1 MHTRTLSMLIKAS
14 LFTALPMLMLPAAA
28 TEKTISDL
36 VDAVNGTP
44 DDISRD
50 AGKKVKLR
58 NHANGFCTSGVFK
71 PNPQVTETLA
81 IPFFTQSNIDVV
93 ARFSLGGTNPQS
105 SDKTAG
111 RFMSLKLNGETESLH
126 FVTSNAE
133 VFFASNLD
141 DFFTF
146 QTKVKQGNEGKQWLI
161 DNKPDA
167 KAFFEYIKKLPP
179 TSSYA
184 DNRYFGVNSFMFT
197 SNNGEPVAG
206 RWIFEPVD
214 GVIAASA
221 AELAQKPDHFLQ
233 QELTNRIAT
242 TPATWDLYVQLAEKQ
257 DKVNDPTIVWPTSRQ
272 RLLIG
277 QVIIN
282 GQHDDAKATIEC
294 DKGIFNP
301 LQLPKG
307 ISASADPILNARSA
321 AYIESFIRR
330 N

>member
-1 MHTRTLSMLIKAS
+1 MQTRTLSMLIKAS
-14 LFTALPMLMLPAAA
+14 LFTALPMLTLPTEAAQ
-28 TEKTISDL
+28 KTISEL

-44 DDISRD
+44 DELSRD

-71 PNPQVTETLA
+71 PNPQATDAFA
-81 IPFFTQSNIDVV
+81 IPFFTQANIDII
-93 ARFSLGGTNPQS
+93 ARFSLGGINPLS
-105 SDKTAG
+105 SDKTTG
-111 RFMSLKLNGETESLH
+111 RFMSLKLNGDNESLH

-146 QTKVKQGNEGKQWLI
+146 QTKIKQGNEGKQWLI
-161 DNKPDA
+161 DNKPDT
-167 KAFFEYIKKLPP
+167 KAFFDYVKKLPS
-179 TSSYA
+179 TISYA
-184 DNRYFGVNSFMFT
+184 DNRYFGVNSFIFT
-197 SNNGEPVAG
+197 SKNGESVAG
-206 RWIFEPVD
+206 RWIFEPVN
-214 GVIAASA
+214 GVRAVSA
-221 AELAQKPDHFLQ
+221 NELAQKPDHFLQ
-233 QELTNRIAT
+233 QELTERIAS
-242 TPATWDLYVQLAEKQ
+242 TPATWDLFVQLAEEQ
-257 DKVNDPTIVWPTSRQ
+257 DKVNDPTIVWPTSRK

-282 GQHDDAKATIEC
+282 GQHDDSKATLEC

-307 ISASADPILNARSA
+307 ISPSADPILNARSA

>member
-1 MHTRTLSMLIKAS
+1 MQTRTLSMLIKAS
-14 LFTALPMLMLPAAA
+14 LFTAIPMLMLPAAA
-28 TEKTISDL
+28 TERTISEL

-44 DDISRD
+44 DNLSRD

-71 PNPQVTETLA
+71 PNPQITDTFA
-81 IPFFTQSNIDVV
+81 IEFFTQANIDIV

-111 RFMSLKLNGETESLH
+111 RFMSLKLNGDTESLQ

-133 VFFASNLD
+133 VFFASNLE

-146 QTKVKQGNEGKQWLI
+146 QTKVKQGNDGKQWLI

-167 KAFFEYIKKLPP
+167 KAFFDYIKKLPP
-179 TSSYA
+179 TISYA
-184 DNRYFGVNSFMFT
+184 DNRYFGVNSFMFN
-197 SNNGEPVAG
+197 SKNGAPVAG
-206 RWIFEPVD
+206 RWIFEPAN
-214 GVIAASA
+214 GVITASA
-221 AELAQKPDHFLQ
+221 DELAQKPDNFLHK
-233 QELTNRIAT
+233 ELIERIST
-242 TPATWDLYVQLAEKQ
+242 TPATWDLFVQLAEKQ
-257 DKVNDPTIVWPTSRQ
+257 DNVNDPTIVWPTSRP

-282 GQHDDAKATIEC
+282 GQHDDAKATLEC

-307 ISASADPILNARSA
+307 IAPSADPILNARSA